1 MIFTS
6 RSLSHFH
13 SDDRRREKNPHQS
26 WSMKRGKVAVFKY
39 TQNIRFFLTSPVLP
53 ELFYQSLTN
62 VEEGKYPPL
71 VSSSLRI
78 SPKRGEKQSGK
89 HLEGQSPR
97 GTGVLQDWDLIRWWR
112 TRLLPQHLP
121 APLWL
126 QAAIRK
132 WSSAAANT
140 MHLSWYC

>member
-78 SPKRGEKQSGK
+78 SPKRGKSNLGSTLK
-89 HLEGQSPR
+89 VR
-97 GTGVLQDWDLIRWWR
+97 
-112 TRLLPQHLP
+112 
-121 APLWL
+121 APGA
-126 QAAIRK
+126 QVFYKIGI
-132 WSSAAANT
+132 
-140 MHLSWYC
+140 